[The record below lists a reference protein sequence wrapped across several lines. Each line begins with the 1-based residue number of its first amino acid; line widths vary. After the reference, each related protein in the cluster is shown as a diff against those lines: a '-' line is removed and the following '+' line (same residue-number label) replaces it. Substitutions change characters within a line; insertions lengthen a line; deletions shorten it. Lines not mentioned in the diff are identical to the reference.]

1 MIKKP
6 TTKKNLSL
14 QQDDEKMLGC
24 ALDDIIT
31 QLPDRLSDGVQR
43 WIDTTPSK
51 MAVVCG
57 QQRVSYGQLGVL
69 IKECREFLSQNSARP
84 GDRVLLV
91 CENGLST
98 LCFFLAASE
107 LNVIVIVGNA
117 RLSEREINL
126 VQTDSD
132 PRLVI
137 YTTSDSTDAQKHAI
151 YASARNVSL
160 SFSDLMVSDVFEVEP
175 EIVHEDPVDQ
185 TLAMIYTTGTTGAP
199 KGVMLTHRNLTF
211 IAFVS
216 GRLRGIRPGEG
227 VYCVLPMSH
236 VFGLSAVCASVLFSG
251 GCVFLDSRFDAKQ
264 VLVTLANEPIVG
276 FLGVPTMYAM
286 LLEALSPD
294 WRAASLRFMYSG
306 GSPMEPDLKRRV
318 QDAFGLNLH
327 NGYGLTESGPT
338 ICQTRQ
344 SNPLQNTSVG
354 YCLPGVELKVV
365 DKLGKAVPQGDV
377 GELVAKGPNIM
388 KGYFRRPELTAEV
401 LIDGWFHTGDLVF
414 QDESGAVNIAGRS
427 KELIIRSG
435 FNVYPPEVE
444 AVLTLHPQVS
454 LCAVVG
460 QSRDGNEDIVAFV
473 QPVVGEKLDH
483 QTLLELARQNLSGY
497 KVPNRII
504 EMETLPAAS
513 SGKILKHQLKQ
524 SL

>member
-1 MIKKP
+1 M
-6 TTKKNLSL
+6 NNFLSL
-14 QQDDEKMLGC
+14 QEDDEKMLGC
-24 ALDDIIT
+24 SLDDIIA
-31 QLPDRLSDGVQR
+31 QLPRRLSFGVQR
-43 WIDTTPSK
+43 WIDNTPDK
-51 MAVVCG
+51 TAVVCG
-57 QQRVSYGQLGVL
+57 QQRVSYSELGTL
-69 IKECREFLSQNSARP
+69 IRECKEFLRQHSVRA

-91 CENGLST
+91 CENGLPT
-98 LCFFLAASE
+98 LGFFLAASE
-107 LNVIVIVGNA
+107 MDAIVIVGNA
-117 RLSEREINL
+117 RLSDREINL

-137 YTTSDSTDAQKHAI
+137 YTTSDSTDAQQHAI
-151 YASARNVSL
+151 NASARKVTL
-160 SFSDLMVSDVFEVEP
+160 SFAQLMVSDVFEVQP
-175 EIVHEDPVDQ
+175 ELVHEDPVDQ

-251 GCVFLDSRFDAKQ
+251 GCVFLDSRFDAQQ
-264 VLVTLANEPIVG
+264 VLTTLADESIVG
-276 FLGVPTMYAM
+276 FLGVPTMYAL
-286 LLEALSPD
+286 LLEAMSPD
-294 WRAASLRFMYSG
+294 WRPKSLRFMYSG

-318 QDAFGLNLH
+318 QEAFGLTLH

-365 DKLGKAVPQGDV
+365 DGLGQAVSQGEV
-377 GELVAKGPNIM
+377 GELLAKGPNIM
-388 KGYFRRPELTAEV
+388 KGYFRRQQLTAEV
-401 LIDGWFHTGDLVF
+401 LIDGWFHTGDLVY

-473 QPVVGEKLDH
+473 QPVAGETVDH
-483 QTLLELARQNLSGY
+483 QSLLELARQNLSGY

>member
-1 MIKKP
+1 MSTMNTP
-6 TTKKNLSL
+6 LSL
-14 QQDDEKMLGC
+14 QHDDEKMLGC
-24 ALDDIIT
+24 SIDDIISH
-31 QLPDRLSDGVQR
+31 LPNRLSHGVQR
-43 WIDTTPSK
+43 WIDSTPDK
-51 MAVVCG
+51 TAVVCG
-57 QQRVSYGQLGVL
+57 KQRVSYGQLGAL
-69 IKECREFLSQNSARP
+69 ITECKAFLSQNGVRP

-91 CENGLST
+91 SENGLPT

-107 LNVIVIVGNA
+107 LDVIVIVGNA
-117 RLSEREINL
+117 RLSNREVNL
-126 VQTDSD
+126 IQTDSD

-137 YTTSDSTDAQKHAI
+137 YTTSDSSDAKAHADKT
-151 YASARNVSL
+151 SARNVSL
-160 SFSDLMVSDVFEVEP
+160 SFSEIMVSDVFDVEP
-175 EIVHEDPVDQ
+175 ELVHESPIDQ

-211 IAFVS
+211 TAFVS

-236 VFGLSAVCASVLFSG
+236 VFGLSAVSASVLFSG
-251 GCVFLDSRFDAKQ
+251 GCVYLDSRFDAMQ
-264 VLVTLANEPIVG
+264 VLTTLANESVVG

-286 LLEALSPD
+286 LLEAVDPD

-306 GSPMEPDLKRRV
+306 GSPLEPDLKRRV
-318 QDAFGLNLH
+318 QESFGLALH

-344 SNPLQNTSVG
+344 SNPLDNTSVG
-354 YCLPGVELKVV
+354 YCLPAVELKVV
-365 DKLGKAVPQGDV
+365 DSEGVAVTQGEV
-377 GELVAKGPNIM
+377 GELVVKGPNIM

-401 LIDGWFHTGDLVF
+401 LVDGWFHTGDLVY
-414 QDESGAVNIAGRS
+414 QDQTGAVNIAGRS

-460 QSRDGNEDIVAFV
+460 QSNNGNEDIIAFV
-473 QPVVGEKLDH
+473 QPVAGEKLDH
-483 QTLLELARQNLSGY
+483 QTLLDLARENLSGY